1 MPKLTLKE
9 VDSYNDAYP
18 QLKAILSTMQEL
30 SKKIPDD
37 PVNKFKLNHA
47 NEIIRKVNKIL
58 GAKYRPFSDF
68 EQFDVEGELPTSSDV
83 VMMLAQYLSRMNKF
97 ESDHQTST
105 LDKEVSELL
114 GGSTWNTKA

>member
-1 MPKLTLKE
+1 MAKLTLKE

-18 QLKAILSTMQEL
+18 QLKALLATMEEL
-30 SKKIPDD
+30 SKKKPHD

-83 VMMLAQYLSRMNKF
+83 VMMLAQYLSRMHKF
-97 ESDHQTST
+97 KSDHQT
-105 LDKEVSELL
+105 EVDQEVRELL
-114 GGSTWNTKA
+114 GGSKWNTKA